1 MKKYNSEQEKFWAGN
16 FGDEYISRNTDEK
29 LLSSNLKLFSKIFS
43 SIDSIES
50 VIEYGPNVGL
60 NLRAINTLFPDIQL
74 SGVEINE
81 NAIKELSK
89 IKNIE
94 SFHQSILDFQANK
107 QWDFVFT
114 KGVLI
119 HIAPDDLSKIYNILY
134 KTSRKWICL
143 IEYYNPTPIEIEYR
157 GYSEKLYKRDF
168 CSDLRDK
175 YPDLKLIDYGFVYHD
190 DPVSPQDDL
199 TWFLLSKD
207 SF

>member
-16 FGDEYISRNTDEK
+16 FGDEYISRNIDDK
-29 LLSSNLKLFSKIFS
+29 LLSSNLALFSKIFS

-50 VIEYGPNVGL
+50 VIEYGSNVGL

-94 SFHQSILDFQANK
+94 SFHQSILDFQTNK

-157 GYSEKLYKRDF
+157 GNSEKLYKRDF

-175 YPDLKLIDYGFVYHD
+175 YPDLKLIDYGFVYHC

-207 SF
+207 

>member
-1 MKKYNSEQEKFWAGN
+1 MKKYNTEQEKFWAGN
-16 FGDEYISRNTDEK
+16 FGNEYISRNASDK
-29 LLSSNLKLFSKIFS
+29 LLSSNLAIFSKIFR
-43 SIDSIES
+43 SIDNIES

-60 NLRAINTLFPDIQL
+60 NLRAINMLFPDIQL

-94 SFHQSILDFQANK
+94 SFHESVLDFKTNK

-157 GYSEKLYKRDF
+157 GHSEKLYKRDF
-168 CSDLRDK
+168 CSDLRNK
-175 YPDLKLIDYGFVYHD
+175 YPDLKLIDYGFVYHR

-207 SF
+207 

>member
-16 FGDEYISRNTDEK
+16 FGDEYISRNIDGK
-29 LLSSNLKLFSKIFS
+29 LLSSNLALFSKIFS

-50 VIEYGPNVGL
+50 VIEYGSNVGL

-94 SFHQSILDFQANK
+94 SFHQSILDFQTNK

-157 GYSEKLYKRDF
+157 GNSEKLYKRDF

-175 YPDLKLIDYGFVYHD
+175 YPDLKLIDYGFVYHC

-207 SF
+207 

>member
-207 SF
+207 